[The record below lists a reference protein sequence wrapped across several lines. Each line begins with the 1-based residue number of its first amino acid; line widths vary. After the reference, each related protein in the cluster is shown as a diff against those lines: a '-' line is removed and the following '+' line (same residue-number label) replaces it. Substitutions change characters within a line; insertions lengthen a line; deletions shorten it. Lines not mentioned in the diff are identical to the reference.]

1 MMEIFTVYLSLY
13 FGLFRWI
20 AFFVALWF
28 AGSLIVLR
36 ARGET
41 DKMKKFA
48 SKWRRVTAVVFIA
61 PALVVTPWWLLMVL
75 LGLMI
80 QK

>member
-1 MMEIFTVYLSLY
+1 MMEILTVYLSLY
-13 FGLFRWI
+13 FELFRWI

-28 AGSLIVLR
+28 VGSVIVLR

-41 DKMKKFA
+41 DKMKEFA
-48 SKWRRVTAVVFIA
+48 SKWRRVAAIVFIV
-61 PALVVTPWWLLMVL
+61 PALVVTPWWLFMVL